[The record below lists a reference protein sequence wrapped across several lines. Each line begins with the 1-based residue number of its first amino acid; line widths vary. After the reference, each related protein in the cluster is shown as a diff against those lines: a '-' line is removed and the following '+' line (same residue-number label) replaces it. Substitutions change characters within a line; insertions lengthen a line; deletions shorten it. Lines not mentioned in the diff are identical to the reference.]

1 MNKQHWLK
9 GKKNLLFG
17 LHAEM
22 QMYGSRQESRT
33 LPWVKYQIF
42 LETIFTYN
50 NIDNNLNENFR
61 S

>member
-1 MNKQHWLK
+1 
-9 GKKNLLFG
+9 
-17 LHAEM
+17 M